1 MSSIKDI
8 KIQNTGFVSVAELF
22 VKSVQEGS
30 SVKEFPCTLSIR
42 QLGESKINIV
52 NSIVNHIKFI
62 TQLLTKKITSLSKY
76 N

>member
-1 MSSIKDI
+1 MYLFCFGTRPETIES
-8 KIQNTGFVSVAELF
+8 GFVSVAELF
-22 VKSVQEGS
+22 VKSVQAGS

-62 TQLLTKKITSLSKY
+62 TQLLTKKITS
-76 N
+76 